1 MKAAPFDFVRAT
13 ALSDVFAAFERH
25 GDDARIVAGGQSLM
39 PMMNMRLAAPRV
51 LVDINHIAELNGV
64 SETDGTLRI
73 GALTRHQELGV
84 NALVAEHAPLL
95 TMASTHIAH
104 PAIRN
109 RGTFGGSLSHADP
122 AAELPACAI
131 ASDAVINAVSS
142 SRGERSIKAVDFFLG
157 TFHTALEPDEILV
170 SVDIPIIGA
179 AERVAFDELAR
190 RQGDY
195 ALVGLAAKGT
205 IEGKTFKDLRL
216 VFFSVADR
224 PILATET
231 IATLE
236 GKDYSPET
244 VTVAEAALEVDLQDI
259 DSDLHTSAATK
270 THLARVLVG
279 RVLAELAGEG
289 RQ

>member
-1 MKAAPFDFVRAT
+1 M
-13 ALSDVFAAFERH
+13 
-25 GDDARIVAGGQSLM
+25 
-39 PMMNMRLAAPRV
+39 
-51 LVDINHIAELNGV
+51 
-64 SETDGTLRI
+64 
-73 GALTRHQELGV
+73 
-84 NALVAEHAPLL
+84 
-95 TMASTHIAH
+95 
-104 PAIRN
+104 
-109 RGTFGGSLSHADP
+109 
-122 AAELPACAI
+122 
-131 ASDAVINAVSS
+131 
-142 SRGERSIKAVDFFLG
+142 
-157 TFHTALEPDEILV
+157 
-170 SVDIPIIGA
+170 
-179 AERVAFDELAR
+179 AR

-236 GKDYSPET
+236 GKDYSPDT

>member
-73 GALTRHQELGV
+73 GALTRHRDLGTS
-84 NALVAEHAPLL
+84 ALVAQHVPLL
-95 TMASTHIAH
+95 KLATPHIAH

-131 ASDAVINAVSS
+131 ASDAIINVT
-142 SRGERSIKAVDFFLG
+142 SRRGDRAIKAIDFFLG
-157 TFHTALEPDEILV
+157 IFNTALEPDEVLV
-170 SVDIPIIGA
+170 SVDIPVIGA
-179 AERVAFDELAR
+179 TERVAFDELAR

-236 GKDYSPET
+236 GKDYSPDT